1 VDTLASE
8 ITVTNSDDN
17 KTLRKFRRERA
28 VGRLLNPAVQLL
40 SRIGLR
46 TALATELETVGR
58 KSGQV
63 RRVPVSAQFDHDGAW
78 IISQHGTRSGWGRNI
93 ADNPNIRLRQGSTW
107 HAGVAKFRPDDDVV
121 ARGRK
126 FGRVGAKVVKALE
139 TTPVSVRIDFTD

>member
-1 VDTLASE
+1 VHTPDIGGA
-8 ITVTNSDDN
+8 VTNTEDD

-28 VGRLLNPAVQLL
+28 VGRLLNPAVKGL

-58 KSGQV
+58 KTGQIH
-63 RRVPVSAQFDHDGAW
+63 RVTVSAQFDDGGAW

-93 ADNPNIRLRQGSTW
+93 ADNRNVRLRQRNTW
-107 HAGVAKFRPDDDVV
+107 RPGVATFRPDDDVV

-126 FGRVGAKVVKALE
+126 FGRMGAKVVKALE